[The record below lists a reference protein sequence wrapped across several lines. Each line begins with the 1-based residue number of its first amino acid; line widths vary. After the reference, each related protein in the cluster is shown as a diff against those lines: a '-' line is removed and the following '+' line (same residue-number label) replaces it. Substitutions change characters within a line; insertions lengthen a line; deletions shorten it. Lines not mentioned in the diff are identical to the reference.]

1 MRRIEGV
8 LLLGVSLAP
17 AILAAPAVGWAQAE
31 RPVCTGAPAPMPPA
45 YAAWAAKSDL
55 NAAGAAAD
63 LPKAELV
70 PGKAITAHLLPTKQ
84 VAYVVQPEKP
94 GGSVSKGGMFEVKI
108 DTAGVYRFAS
118 GSGAW
123 VDVLKDGK
131 ILESVNHMGG
141 PACTGI
147 RKMVDFP
154 LEPGR
159 YVLQISANADDVL
172 PFLVLPQP

>member
-1 MRRIEGV
+1 MRPIERA
-8 LLLGVSLAP
+8 LRLGVALAP
-17 AILAAPAVGWAQAE
+17 ALLAAPAVGWAQEE
-31 RPVCTGAPAPMPPA
+31 RPVCTGAPSPLPPA

-70 PGKAITAHLLPTKQ
+70 PGKAIAAHLMPTKQ

-94 GGSVSKGGMFEVKI
+94 GGSVSKGGMFEVTI
-108 DTAGVYRFAS
+108 SAAGVYRFAS

-123 VDVLKDGK
+123 IDVLKDGK

-159 YVLQISANADDVL
+159 YVLQISANADDIL

>member
-1 MRRIEGV
+1 MRPIESV
-8 LLLGVSLAP
+8 LRLAVALAP
-17 AILAAPAVGWAQAE
+17 ALLTAPAVGWAQE
-31 RPVCTGAPAPMPPA
+31 QRPVCTGAPAPLPAA
-45 YAAWAAKSDL
+45 YAAWAARSDL
-55 NAAGAAAD
+55 AAAAAAAD
-63 LPKAELV
+63 LPKAVLV
-70 PGKAITAHLLPTKQ
+70 PGKAITAHLMPTRQ
-84 VAYVVQPEKP
+84 VTFVVPPEKP
-94 GGSVSKGGMFEVKI
+94 GGSASKGGMFEVRI

-131 ILESVNHMGG
+131 ILESVDHMGG

-159 YVLQISANADDVL
+159 YVLQISANADDAL